1 MTTPQRSEPFHE
13 PMPFVEHVG
22 KWFIGLAIAFIVL
35 GTLAIM
41 MPFVAG
47 LAITTLVGVLLLV
60 GGVMHAIGAFRG
72 EGIMHK
78 VGQFVIALFYLVAG
92 VYFLGNPLI
101 ALVTLTMFLAA
112 VLFVEAIVDIVAYFQ
127 RRHVQG
133 AGWLLVNGI
142 ITFILSVLIWRHW
155 PAISIWA
162 IGTLVGIDLIV
173 NGISRLMLGSAV
185 RSVLTRR
192 FA

>member
-1 MTTPQRSEPFHE
+1 MTTPHRSEPFHE
-13 PMPFVEHVG
+13 PMPMVEHVG

-35 GTLAIM
+35 GTLAMM

-72 EGIMHK
+72 DGIMHK
-78 VGQFVIALFYLVAG
+78 VGQFIIALFYVGAG
-92 VYFLGNPLI
+92 IYFLGNPLI

-112 VLFVEAIVDIVAYFQ
+112 VLMVEAVIDIVAYFQ
-127 RRHVQG
+127 RRDVQG

-142 ITFILSVLIWRHW
+142 IAAILSVMIWRHW

-185 RSVLTRR
+185 RGVVTRR

>member
-1 MTTPQRSEPFHE
+1 MTTPQRSEPFYE

-60 GGVMHAIGAFRG
+60 GGVMHAIGGFRG

-78 VGQFVIALFYLVAG
+78 VWQFVIALFYIVAG
-92 VYFLGNPLI
+92 VYFLGNPLM
-101 ALVTLTMFLAA
+101 ALATLTMFLAA
-112 VLFVEAIVDIVAYFQ
+112 VLFVESIVDIISYFQ

-142 ITFILSVLIWRHW
+142 IAFILSVMIWRHW

-173 NGISRLMLGSAV
+173 NGVSRLMLGSAAKKAV
-185 RSVLTRR
+185 RGL
-192 FA
+192 A